1 MLIDEI
7 TIRVKAGHGGRGAVA
22 FQKIKF
28 AFGPT
33 GTAGGAGGSVFAIG
47 VSDLGAL
54 NQLRFKKDISAKK
67 GMDGRSQFR
76 DGEDSPEEI
85 VKVPVGTVIHNLD
98 TGEDTEVTRV
108 GEKICI
114 AKGGRGGRGNF
125 HFRSSTNTTPKEFEP
140 GLPGQEFT
148 IRFELKLIADVGLIG
163 FPNAGKSSLL
173 NELSSAKA
181 RVANYPFTTLEPNM
195 GAYYGLIIAD
205 IPGLIEGASEGKGLG
220 TKFLRHIERTHTL
233 FHLVSA
239 ETEDA
244 VKEYET
250 TRAELGK
257 YNPALLEKPEY
268 VFLSKIDTVAPAE
281 VKKKLT
287 SLKKK
292 NKNTFAISVL
302 DNESLEQVKKILA
315 KIEKEKTVAKP
326 SKK

>member
-1 MLIDEI
+1 MLIDEV

-33 GTAGGAGGSVFAIG
+33 GTAGGDGGSVYAEG

-76 DGEDSPEEI
+76 DGEDSESEV

-98 TGEDTEVTRV
+98 TGKDEEVTRV
-108 GEKICI
+108 GEKILV
-114 AKGGRGGRGNF
+114 AKGGKGGRGNF
-125 HFRSSTNTTPKEFEP
+125 HFRSSTNTTPREFEP
-140 GLPGQEFT
+140 GLPGQEYT
-148 IRFELKLIADVGLIG
+148 IRFELKLIADIGLIG

-181 RVANYPFTTLEPNM
+181 KVANYAFTTLEPNM
-195 GAYYGLIIAD
+195 GAYYELIIAD

-220 TKFLRHIERTHTL
+220 IKFLRHVERTRVL

-239 ETEDA
+239 EAEDV
-244 VKEYET
+244 VKEYEA

-257 YNPALLEKPEY
+257 YNPELLEKPEY
-268 VFLSKIDTVAPAE
+268 VFLSKIDMVAPADI
-281 VKKKLT
+281 KKKLAA
-287 SLKKK
+287 LKKK

-315 KIEKEKTVAKP
+315 KAEKEKGVK
-326 SKK
+326 